1 MIKSNNNSN
10 QLSNSNK
17 TNNPKK
23 QVNACSTPIQQK
35 QVSSPTS
42 SSSPHQNTQ
51 INEFNQ
57 NKTVETSP
65 LSLRPKLNPIAD
77 STTTTTSSTTTTT
90 SKRNSIE
97 DEDFCGSQ
105 LKAKKQKLSTSPS
118 KPSSLSTS
126 CPPPPKPLLPLLLQ
140 PSKPSSSSS
149 STTTTSEYPSGDPT
163 EWNCEQVFEFVKQ
176 VAGANVAQMFMSEEV
191 DGSALSLIRDDHL
204 VNTMQ
209 IKLGPALK
217 IMSKFNELKQKFH
230 ANEV

>member
-17 TNNPKK
+17 TNNPIK

-77 STTTTTSSTTTTT
+77 STTTTTT

-118 KPSSLSTS
+118 KPPSFPTP
-126 CPPPPKPLLPLLLQ
+126 CPLPPKPLLPLLLQ
-140 PSKPSSSSS
+140 PSKSSSSSS
-149 STTTTSEYPSGDPT
+149 STTTAASEYPSGDPT

>member
-17 TNNPKK
+17 TNNPLQK
-23 QVNACSTPIQQK
+23 VNACSTPILQK
-35 QVSSPTS
+35 QVTSPTT

-51 INEFNQ
+51 INECYQ

-65 LSLRPKLNPIAD
+65 LPLHPKLNPIAD
-77 STTTTTSSTTTTT
+77 STSTT

-97 DEDFCGSQ
+97 DEDFCSQ

-126 CPPPPKPLLPLLLQ
+126 CPPPPPAPLLSLPL
-140 PSKPSSSSS
+140 PSKPSASSSTT
-149 STTTTSEYPSGDPT
+149 TTTTSEYPSGDPT
-163 EWNCEQVFEFVKQ
+163 EWNCEQVFDFVKQ